1 MFFRSVRTVR
11 ERFEIIT
18 DSSHSRGHGLQKQGI
33 SHRHHAVNDVDLP
46 WPTLQQFIKVKFK
59 INVLISYV

>member
-1 MFFRSVRTVR
+1 MFIRSVRTVR

-33 SHRHHAVNDVDLP
+33 SHRHHAVNDVDLS
-46 WPTLQQFIKVKFK
+46 WATLQQFINVKFK
-59 INVLISYV
+59 INVLISFV